1 MHTTSIQVTIDLFG
15 QHLTTNSFSKLASW
29 QLQEV
34 KSNGYSLV
42 MRFMTTEQLV
52 DVLEVHRVF
61 KLFEETNGV
70 FVQDIQLLGESIQ
83 VKENGYETEKT

>member
-1 MHTTSIQVTIDLFG
+1 
-15 QHLTTNSFSKLASW
+15 
-29 QLQEV
+29 
-34 KSNGYSLV
+34 

-61 KLFEETNGV
+61 KLLEETNGV